1 MGSTSSSRAIAISQ
15 SVLALVES
23 RNSIRVTWIL
33 LLLFF
38 EAVLS
43 ESWHSLVLVRELER
57 SERPVEIRVD
67 HGLSVDCRTHFWR
80 FRCILVVVKCRLF
93 SCSARWLTLR
103 SFHFRLFG
111 LFQSHDWTVAMLLV
125 FENCGRG
132 KLTDGLGF
140 LRAVKAR
147 IVQVLSVDG
156 DAGVEIALIV
166 FVGRLP
172 LDSSFELRFGSHVR
186 AHRTIEIVG
195 AAVGVS
201 EVLSALMAAF
211 RILTLILISQ
221 VRRASLNRLF

>member
-1 MGSTSSSRAIAISQ
+1 
-15 SVLALVES
+15 
-23 RNSIRVTWIL
+23 
-33 LLLFF
+33 
-38 EAVLS
+38 
-43 ESWHSLVLVRELER
+43 
-57 SERPVEIRVD
+57 
-67 HGLSVDCRTHFWR
+67 
-80 FRCILVVVKCRLF
+80 
-93 SCSARWLTLR
+93 
-103 SFHFRLFG
+103 
-111 LFQSHDWTVAMLLV
+111 MLLV

-201 EVLSALMAAF
+201 EVLSALMATF